1 MGPTNFLPHF
11 LPPSLDRILVK
22 YQQWAFARLQ
32 CDRIRRLFKV
42 LVHNFLFN
50 GSPNIRWMFDQF
62 WKSNILSKAAV
73 VATLCKQ
80 LLDFLGYFLFQHLV
94 TLLAFSADSFNTRWE
109 YFVGRL
115 LSSPSLGAQI
125 IHICVVPN
133 DRPVNTHHWGMYH
146 CTAGLQFNKT
156 GIDQKANLSLF
167 ECVEAVESKLLK
179 L

>member
-80 LLDFLGYFLFQHLV
+80 LLEFLGYFLFQHLV

-125 IHICVVPN
+125 IHICVDSTREAMRLLNLILRFIMSQCQWISKVL
-133 DRPVNTHHWGMYH
+133 RKEY
-146 CTAGLQFNKT
+146 L
-156 GIDQKANLSLF
+156 ANLMND
-167 ECVEAVESKLLK
+167 KL
-179 L
+179 